1 MMTRLTLALLLVLA
15 LAAGSLAQD
24 TLRAL
29 KPHEV
34 RMPPHAG
41 ALMEEPPYNDLPSAG
56 KKCWIG
62 ETYYFKW
69 KWDKKPKLGTAILIV
84 QLFDKKNTR
93 IKDWEITGVSDM
105 PSMRGA
111 HASGEVF
118 FLPNKKHDYLLP
130 VNVVMP
136 GEWEVKLVFYKDKEP
151 FYRGRILFKV

>member
-1 MMTRLTLALLLVLA
+1 MMTRLMIAILLVLA
-15 LAAGSLAQD
+15 LAAGAFAQQ
-24 TLRAL
+24 TPPPMKQVPGKAA
-29 KPHEV
+29 
-34 RMPPHAG
+34 PHAG
-41 ALMEEPPYNDLPSAG
+41 ALVQEPVYNDLPSAG

-62 ETYYFKW
+62 DAYYFKW

-84 QLFDKKNTR
+84 QIFDKGGTR
-93 IKDWEITGVSDM
+93 VTDWEITGLSDM

-111 HASGEVF
+111 HDSGEVF
-118 FLPNKKHDYLLP
+118 FLPNKKNDLLLP